1 MSRRDDTVPMRHMLD
16 YAREALAMMDGRSR
30 HDLDTDRMLQLALTQ
45 LVEIIGEA
53 ANRVSHEGR
62 SRHPYIPWQDAI
74 NTRHRFIH
82 GYDTVDYDVVW
93 QIASQELPLLIAALE
108 RALPGHVS

>member
-16 YAREALAMMDGRSR
+16 HAREALAMVGGRRR
-30 HDLDTDRMLQLALTQ
+30 HDLDTDRMLQLALTH

-53 ANRVSHEGR
+53 ANRVSSEGR
-62 SRHPYIPWQDAI
+62 SRHPYIPWRDAI
-74 NTRHRFIH
+74 NTRNRFIH

-93 QIASQELPLLIAALE
+93 QIATRELPVLIAALE

>member
-1 MSRRDDTVPMRHMLD
+1 MRHMLD
-16 YAREALAMMDGRSR
+16 HAREALAMVSGRSR
-30 HDLDTDRMLQLALTQ
+30 HDLDTDRMFQLALTH

-53 ANRVSHEGR
+53 ANRVSREGR

-74 NTRHRFIH
+74 NTRNRFIH
-82 GYDTVDYDVVW
+82 GYDSVDYDIVW
-93 QIASQELPLLIAALE
+93 QIATRELPVLITALE

>member
-1 MSRRDDTVPMRHMLD
+1 MVG
-16 YAREALAMMDGRSR
+16 ERSR
-30 HDLDTDRMLQLALTQ
+30 QDLDTDRMLQLSLTH

-53 ANRVSHEGR
+53 ANRVSGVSR

-74 NTRHRFIH
+74 NTRNRFIH

-93 QIASQELPLLIAALE
+93 QIATRELPLLIAALE